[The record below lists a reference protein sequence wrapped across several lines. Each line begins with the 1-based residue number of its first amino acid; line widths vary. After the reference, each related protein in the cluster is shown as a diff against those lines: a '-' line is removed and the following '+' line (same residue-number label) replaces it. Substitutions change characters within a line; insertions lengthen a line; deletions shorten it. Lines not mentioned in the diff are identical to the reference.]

1 MGARDGM
8 DTDSGT
14 TSDGKPDVPLLP
26 AAGLGFLLYPY
37 AVQLILA
44 HPPANDLGPAPSA
57 AR

>member
-1 MGARDGM
+1 M
-8 DTDSGT
+8 DTESGT